1 MHMRGFNRAYACVR
15 FYHAIPL
22 PLCLV
27 YTKTTTIKKTEL
39 YLIFLCEQFLQR
51 QCLELIHTR
60 FGDYNG

>member
-1 MHMRGFNRAYACVR
+1 MRGFNRAYACVR

-39 YLIFLCEQFLQR
+39 LSNIFMRTVLTAAVFRIDTYKIWRL
-51 QCLELIHTR
+51 
-60 FGDYNG
+60 